1 MWQLDFCELSN
12 LLVQTQLQK
21 EVLNGLMVDV
31 SVKLGFSWFV
41 GVFFFFFSL
50 LSNLNFGLS
59 SASNSFL

>member
-12 LLVQTQLQK
+12 LFVQTQLQE

-41 GVFFFFFSL
+41 GGGFFFLQF
-50 LSNLNFGLS
+50 
-59 SASNSFL
+59 A